1 MEPEMQY
8 AIAKL
13 HFRDPPSPNSLREGL
28 IWVLAF
34 QTPIY
39 FDLCFSKDRADKV
52 TKNYKLS
59 KCPREDGADTWISN
73 SALRYVRG
81 GKALSWAFPRFVAI

>member
-1 MEPEMQY
+1 MKY
-8 AIAKL
+8 AITKL
-13 HFRDPPSPNSLREGL
+13 HFRDPPSPESLGEGL

-52 TKNYKLS
+52 TKNHKLS

-73 SALRYVRG
+73 SSLRYARV
-81 GKALSWAFPRFVAI
+81 GKALS